1 MGDIGSRPDDR
12 TMDEREKS
20 LRTLYIALAGGA
32 ALWIATMAATGRSE
46 AWDSPWYWDVTY
58 PLCIA
63 LAALLGYLTPFRPW
77 RWGFAVIMIQAPVV
91 MFTSGNSW
99 NLLPIGIALFLIMS
113 LPAIAAAVVAGRL
126 RRWRDG

>member
-1 MGDIGSRPDDR
+1 
-12 TMDEREKS
+12 MDEREKS